1 MVLLQLKTTAARKQ
15 NQIFYIWL
23 NKKTKN
29 MNFLAI
35 LVAALVPM
43 IMGFIWYNPK
53 TLGTAWQ
60 KEAGISDDK
69 MKGANMAVI
78 FGVSFLLS
86 FMLSFFLQSMVI
98 HQMHFGSMLFNTT
111 FQDPNTELGA
121 MYKTIMDQYGTAY
134 RTFKH
139 GAFHGALSGIFVVTP
154 IMATNAL
161 FERKGFKY
169 IAINCGY
176 WIICMGIMG
185 GILSAWM

>member
-1 MVLLQLKTTAARKQ
+1 
-15 NQIFYIWL
+15 
-23 NKKTKN
+23 
-29 MNFLAI
+29 MNFLAV

-69 MKGANMAVI
+69 MKGANMAVV
-78 FGVSFLLS
+78 FGVSFILS
-86 FMLSFFLQSMVI
+86 FLLAFSLQFMVI
-98 HQMHFGSMLFNTT
+98 HQYHFGAMLFKTT
-111 FQDPNTELGA
+111 FEDPNTEIGA
-121 MYKTIMDQYGTAY
+121 MYSAIMEQFGSSY

-139 GAFHGALSGIFVVTP
+139 GALHGTISGLFVATP

-161 FERKGFKY
+161 FERKSFKY
-169 IAINCGY
+169 IVINCGY
-176 WIICMGIMG
+176 WIICMGVMG